1 MPTYYVRTDGSDSNT
16 GLGPASNQAW
26 ASIGKAL
33 GATGISSG
41 DTVYI
46 APGRYYEIVTANLT
60 SPTSETRIIGN
71 PTASQFAGVNAGI
84 VRWTAFQSDTSDDT
98 NTPNLSATSK
108 DYLTFENLY
117 IESNARYT
125 SAAFNFTTCKYI
137 KIRNCIFVQGGN
149 NGGCLSLTA
158 PAAVG
163 STSIFDR
170 NIFIG
175 KGVSNINVSG
185 TGSTNYDM
193 DITIAN
199 NLSINLYSAY
209 NIYMSGTYGGGVQIF
224 NNTVLGSTRPIKVDT
239 ISNTTHKIKLYNN
252 LVAFAGAEVVH
263 NGGSNGVI
271 VGDYNR
277 FNNNESTFYQY
288 TQGPRDTIYGPTG
301 LSFGA
306 ERFFGIG
313 ADDFFAPLT
322 SSANIAAGE
331 PNGTGVTITA
341 GNPIIPASGVGKTYF
356 LNDRIQFTESLGNI
370 SSSAIYVVSAAY
382 GSTSFALDG
391 LTPDT
396 NGTLIHRRYRYT
408 SDIYNTGWAT
418 STQPNVGNIEKY
430 NFNTIGYYNP
440 TEKSNNNFKLVA
452 DQTQQSIN
460 VYLGATG
467 ISYNSSGLTAYYIR
481 QNSSPVSI
489 GLTYN
494 NPTGS
499 WISGGFSEISSSLT
513 PGLYRVDLPNAV
525 SDSGVDNV
533 TVVIRGAV
541 GTNGAYANCQIM
553 PILSNSSIA
562 NTVWTYASRTITG
575 GIADTVTVLT
585 TRSGFAIT
593 NVSEIQSGLSTVTI
607 NQIGASIGQSIS
619 DVGLTTIV
627 TGRIDASVSSRLAS
641 ASYTIPPTEASI
653 ASTVWTYTSRTITGG
668 IANTVTTLTNR
679 SGFATTGGIIT
690 SVSSPVD
697 ITTSSMSG
705 IANSV
710 WTNVTRTLSA
720 TGISAFDVWNYASRT
735 LTAASGA
742 TAYEIWN
749 FNNRTLSSG
758 SGISAYDVWNYT
770 DRIITGGT
778 GVSINQSFPENFEF
792 MLITNTGRIYL
803 NKADIQRIRI

>member
-26 ASIGKAL
+26 ATIGKAL

-71 PTASQFAGVNAGI
+71 PTASQFSGVNAGI
-84 VRWTAFQSDTSDDT
+84 VRWTAYQSDTSDDT
-98 NTPNLSATSK
+98 NTPNLSVTSK
-108 DYLTFENLY
+108 NYLTFENLY

-125 SAAFNFTTCKYI
+125 SSAFNFITCKYI
-137 KIRNCIFVQGGN
+137 KVRNCIFVQGGN
-149 NGGCLSLTA
+149 NGGCISLSA

-163 STSIFDR
+163 STSIIDR
-170 NIFIG
+170 NILIG
-175 KGVSNINVSG
+175 KGGTNIAVSG

-199 NLSINLYSAY
+199 NLSLNMAGGYNLYV
-209 NIYMSGTYGGGVQIF
+209 SGFYGGGVQMF
-224 NNTVLGSTRPIKVDT
+224 NNTVLGSTRAIKVDQVT
-239 ISNTTHKIKLYNN
+239 NTTHKIKIYNN

-263 NGGSNGVI
+263 NGGSSGVL

-288 TQGPRDTIYGPTG
+288 NSGPNDTIYGPTG

-313 ADDFFAPLT
+313 ADDFFTPLT
-322 SSANIAAGE
+322 SSVNIAAGE
-331 PNGTGVTITA
+331 PNGTGVTINA
-341 GNPIIPASGVGKTYF
+341 GNPVIPVSGTGKTYF

-370 SSSAIYVVSAAY
+370 SSSTIYVVSAAY

-396 NGTLIHRRYRYT
+396 SGTLTHRRYRYT

-418 STQPNVGNIEKY
+418 TTQPNVGNVEKF

-440 TEKSNNNFKLVA
+440 TEKSNNDFKLVA

-467 ISYNSSGLTAYYIR
+467 ISYNSTGLNAYYIR
-481 QNSSPVSI
+481 QNSTPVSI

-494 NPTGS
+494 TPTAA
-499 WISGGFSEISSSLT
+499 WVSGGFSEISSTYT

-525 SDSGVDNV
+525 SSSGVDNV
-533 TVVIRGAV
+533 IVVLRGAT
-541 GTNGAYANCQIM
+541 GTNGVYANCQIM
-553 PILSNSSIA
+553 PVLTNSSIA
-562 NTVWTYASRTITG
+562 QTVWTNTSRTITG
-575 GIADTVTVLT
+575 GIADTVTLLT
-585 TRSGFAIT
+585 T
-593 NVSEIQSGLSTVTI
+593 
-607 NQIGASIGQSIS
+607 
-619 DVGLTTIV
+619 
-627 TGRIDASVSSRLAS
+627 
-641 ASYTIPPTEASI
+641 
-653 ASTVWTYTSRTITGG
+653 
-668 IANTVTTLTNR
+668 R

-690 SVSSPVD
+690 TNNDKNGYTITAGIITSISNPVD
-697 ITTSSMSG
+697 ISTLSMSG
-705 IANSV
+705 IANTV
-710 WTNVTRTLSA
+710 WTNATRTLSS
-720 TGISAFDVWNYASRT
+720 TGLSAYDVWNYANRT
-735 LTAASGA
+735 LSAASGA
-742 TAYEIWN
+742 SAYEIWN
-749 FNNRTLSSG
+749 FDNRTLSST
-758 SGISAYDVWNYT
+758 GISAYDVWNYT

-778 GVSINQSFPENFEF
+778 GVSITQSFPDNFEF
-792 MLITNTGRIYL
+792 MLITSSGRIYV
-803 NKADIQRIRI
+803 NKADIQKIKT